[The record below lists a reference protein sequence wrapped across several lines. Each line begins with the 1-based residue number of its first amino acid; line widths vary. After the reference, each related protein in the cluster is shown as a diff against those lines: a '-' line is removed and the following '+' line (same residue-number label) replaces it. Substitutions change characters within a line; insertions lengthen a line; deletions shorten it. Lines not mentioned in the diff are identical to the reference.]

1 MGGRDQFPFQLPGN
15 VPKTLISGGNQKL
28 HWHQLNKGKRD
39 GAEGRGSCPGAHSPH
54 QGLEP
59 FLQNLQETVPT
70 EHRSESK
77 GRAHKGRAD
86 SELCPRGFLMGG
98 FITTEFPK
106 AFRAPSDIP
115 KSLHRRLPRH
125 VTGVP
130 SLGPEDP
137 LEEEMATHSSILAW
151 SIQWT
156 EKPGRTQSMGSQSW
170 TQLSDKNYFH

>member
-70 EHRSESK
+70 EHRSQWQW
-77 GRAHKGRAD
+77 GWGVGRRAHSGFSAH
-86 SELCPRGFLMGG
+86 SELYPRSILTGG
-98 FITTEFPK
+98 FITTEFIKDSQPQGPL
-106 AFRAPSDIP
+106 RECP
-115 KSLHRRLPRH
+115 LHCRQF
-125 VTGVP
+125 TKN
-130 SLGPEDP
+130 
-137 LEEEMATHSSILAW
+137 M
-151 SIQWT
+151 Q
-156 EKPGRTQSMGSQSW
+156 TQGCIW
-170 TQLSDKNYFH
+170 RNKNIHEV